1 MSQATYY
8 DALEIKEELENEGY
22 LKKKKQK
29 HTIRKKKR
37 PQFQQYLTKDGIE
50 IDIGKNNL
58 QNDYLTFKYAHRYD
72 MWFHAKDMPGSH
84 VIVKAQDLD
93 EYTIRLAAKI
103 AAYYSKGKN
112 SSSVP
117 VNYTLVKTLK
127 KPAGSKP
134 GKVILDNY
142 KTIYIDPDDEF
153 LQELTKK

>member
-1 MSQATYY
+1 M
-8 DALEIKEELENEGY
+8 
-22 LKKKKQK
+22 
-29 HTIRKKKR
+29 
-37 PQFQQYLTKDGIE
+37 
-50 IDIGKNNL
+50 GKNNL

-127 KPAGSKP
+127 KPTGSKP

-153 LQELTKK
+153 LKELTQKL

>member
-1 MSQATYY
+1 M
-8 DALEIKEELENEGY
+8 LKNIIKNI
-22 LKKKKQK
+22 KKKKQK
-29 HTIRKKKR
+29 NTIRKKKR

>member
-1 MSQATYY
+1 MLIVMICGSMLKICLEVMSS
-8 DALEIKEELENEGY
+8 D
-22 LKKKKQK
+22 
-29 HTIRKKKR
+29 
-37 PQFQQYLTKDGIE
+37 
-50 IDIGKNNL
+50 
-58 QNDYLTFKYAHRYD
+58 
-72 MWFHAKDMPGSH
+72 
-84 VIVKAQDLD
+84 KAQDLD

-127 KPAGSKP
+127 KPTGSKP

-153 LQELTKK
+153 LKELTQKL

>member
-1 MSQATYY
+1 
-8 DALEIKEELENEGY
+8 
-22 LKKKKQK
+22 
-29 HTIRKKKR
+29 
-37 PQFQQYLTKDGIE
+37 
-50 IDIGKNNL
+50 
-58 QNDYLTFKYAHRYD
+58 
-72 MWFHAKDMPGSH
+72 MPGSH

-134 GKVILDNY
+134 GKVILDKLGQY
-142 KTIYIDPDDEF
+142 KFSPKSKEEMLDLYKF
-153 LQELTKK
+153 LEVGDNNENR